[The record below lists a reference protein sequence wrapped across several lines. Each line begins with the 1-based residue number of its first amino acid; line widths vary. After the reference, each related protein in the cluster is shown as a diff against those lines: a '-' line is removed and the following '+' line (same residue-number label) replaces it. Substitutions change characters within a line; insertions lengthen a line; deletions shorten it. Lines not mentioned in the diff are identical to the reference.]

1 MSTQLL
7 EIQPKELKFIFIL
20 KKQCSC
26 KVTLTNTTNQYVAF
40 KVKTTSP
47 KKYCVRPNVG
57 VIMPKSI
64 CDFTVTMQAQREAP
78 PDMIC
83 KDKFLIQSTVVHA
96 GTTDED
102 ISSATFVKD
111 NGRYVEENKLKVV
124 LVSPPPSP
132 VLSPINGTMNQ
143 GIDYD
148 SSIPK
153 ETTLTKVGIIA
164 PLLTVTKVEES
175 KTIDVEDL
183 KPTNDVD
190 WKSMKDMSY
199 AEKPKKDAELKPRN
213 DVVNPKDLKATIDAD
228 LKPKN
233 NFVNGELKPVKE
245 VESKPMED
253 TLDTEELKLVKEKE
267 LNTLK
272 NEEVKAFK
280 AVEDLK
286 LVKDVEQM
294 KSKLNDLE
302 SKLSEAEATI
312 SKLTEERRLSTQE
325 RKILQEELFNFS
337 SFSLLRIV
345 QCLFFNMW
353 LQSSVFTLYGTIEDK
368 DKSKKGSS
376 GVPSLIC
383 LYGSTRQCLSWIPF
397 APLNMTE

>member
-1 MSTQLL
+1 
-7 EIQPKELKFIFIL
+7 
-20 KKQCSC
+20 
-26 KVTLTNTTNQYVAF
+26 
-40 KVKTTSP
+40 
-47 KKYCVRPNVG
+47 
-57 VIMPKSI
+57 
-64 CDFTVTMQAQREAP
+64 MQAQREAP

-83 KDKFLIQSTVVHA
+83 KDKFLIQSTIVHA

-111 NGRYVEENKLKVV
+111 TGRYVEENKLKVV

-153 ETTLTKVGIIA
+153 ETTLTKDGIIA
-164 PLLTVTKVEES
+164 PLLMVTKVEES
-175 KTIDVEDL
+175 KAIDVEDF
-183 KPTNDVD
+183 KPTKDVD
-190 WKSMKDMSY
+190 WKPMKDMSY
-199 AEKPKKDAELKPRN
+199 AEKPKKDSELKPKN
-213 DVVNPKDLKATIDAD
+213 DVVNPKDLKLTIDAD

-245 VESKPMED
+245 VESKPIED
-253 TLDTEELKLVKEKE
+253 TFDTEELKLVKEKE
-267 LNTLK
+267 LNALK

-325 RKILQEELFNFS
+325 RKILQEELA
-337 SFSLLRIV
+337 LLRTKTNLRKV
-345 QCLFFNMW
+345 QVGFPLLFVCMVA
-353 LQSSVFTLYGTIEDK
+353 LVSVYLGY
-368 DKSKKGSS
+368 
-376 GVPSLIC
+376 L
-383 LYGSTRQCLSWIPF
+383 LHR
-397 APLNMTE
+397 